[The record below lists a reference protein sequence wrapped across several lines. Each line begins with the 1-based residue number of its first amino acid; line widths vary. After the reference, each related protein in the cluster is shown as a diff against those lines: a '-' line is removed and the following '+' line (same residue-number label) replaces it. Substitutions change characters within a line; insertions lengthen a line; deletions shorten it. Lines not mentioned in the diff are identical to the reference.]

1 MSGHKQAAVVKQTR
15 EVGSLVYPVFGVVVI
30 HWLPCVLTG
39 PFYTVGDPTG
49 CKIRR
54 LKGQKLCLW
63 KLEHRLQTASIFLP
77 LSHSPV
83 EAQTEV
89 TQGTAH
95 ALRAPTPTLTS
106 QLTQTQRAPGAQR
119 GADRHMTHFPNP
131 EPCSPAVI
139 YGLLLTRLQPA
150 RCTFSL
156 LARRHLDARFM
167 IVVKHWERFLP
178 FTAFIEFIRRII
190 NAASM

>member
-30 HWLPCVLTG
+30 HWLLCMLTG

-49 CKIRR
+49 CKIRW

-77 LSHSPV
+77 LSHSLV

-106 QLTQTQRAPGAQR
+106 QLTQTQRAAGAQR
-119 GADRHMTHFPNP
+119 GADRHMTHFPTQSRAAQLWFMDCYWRG
-131 EPCSPAVI
+131 CSLHGAPFP
-139 YGLLLTRLQPA
+139 YWQGDT
-150 RCTFSL
+150 TT
-156 LARRHLDARFM
+156 LDL
-167 IVVKHWERFLP
+167 WWW
-178 FTAFIEFIRRII
+178 
-190 NAASM
+190 